1 MEDVRNYNRIE
12 KRINVLLNEVEMLC
26 KQYEET
32 NNDSF
37 RKLLKEEMKNRISTL
52 KRYYT
57 AKDNVQIVLYSTG
70 YRNAEKMI
78 VDLLDDTHLEHT
90 L

>member
-37 RKLLKEEMKNRISTL
+37 RKLLKEEMNFGLQKNT
-52 KRYYT
+52 
-57 AKDNVQIVLYSTG
+57 
-70 YRNAEKMI
+70 
-78 VDLLDDTHLEHT
+78 DLLTIMK
-90 L
+90 

>member
-1 MEDVRNYNRIE
+1 MEDVHNYNRIE

-37 RKLLKEEMKNRISTL
+37 RKLLKEEMKDRINTL

-57 AKDNVQIVLYSTG
+57 AKDNVQIVLYSTS

-78 VDLLDDTHLEHT
+78 VDLLDDTHLKHT

>member
-1 MEDVRNYNRIE
+1 MEDVHNYNRIE

-37 RKLLKEEMKNRISTL
+37 RKLLKEEMK
-52 KRYYT
+52 
-57 AKDNVQIVLYSTG
+57 
-70 YRNAEKMI
+70 E
-78 VDLLDDTHLEHT
+78 
-90 L
+90 